1 MKVAIIGVAH
11 MHAHSYVQEF
21 QARNI
26 EVVGVY
32 DRTLSLSQAFAA
44 KYQIPL
50 FTDLDELLALEADSV
65 NICSENAFHKEYA
78 LKAFAQGKHVIV
90 EKPMALSKTDAKAM
104 VEAAKAA
111 NKMLGVAH
119 PVRFSEPI
127 QNLKA
132 VVDSGK
138 LGALKLINSSNHG
151 KNPGGWFIDPEL
163 SGGGALIDH
172 TVHIC
177 DLVNYLFKITPKQV
191 YAYAGKSQPDL
202 PVEDIGLIQLTMS
215 DGVIMSLDTS
225 WNRPKTYPVWG
236 DAILE
241 LVFEKGQ
248 VTVDGFGRK
257 LKVFNDTTN
266 TVEEYFFEESMDA
279 RLIDGFIQAIEH
291 DLPSPVSGEDGLY
304 TVVITEAAFKSAM
317 TKQIVTIEG

>member
-11 MHAHSYVQEF
+11 MHAHSYVEEF
-21 QARNI
+21 QARGI

-32 DRTLSLSQAFAA
+32 DRNPELSQDFSEKYGIPFFAE
-44 KYQIPL
+44 
-50 FTDLDELLALEADSV
+50 LDELLALESDSV

-78 LKAFAQGKHVIV
+78 IKAFEYGKHVIV
-90 EKPMALSKTDAKAM
+90 EKPMALSTADAQVM
-104 VEAAKAA
+104 VEAGKAA
-111 NKMLGVAH
+111 GKLLGVAH
-119 PVRFSEPI
+119 PVRFAEPI
-127 QNLKA
+127 QNVKK
-132 VVDSGK
+132 VIESGK

-177 DLVNYLFKITPKQV
+177 DLVNYLFGIEPKEV
-191 YAYAGKSQPDL
+191 YAYAGKSQADL

-215 DGVIMSLDTS
+215 EGVIMSLDTS
-225 WNRPKTYPVWG
+225 WNRPATYPVWG

-248 VTVDGFGRK
+248 MTVDGFGRK
-257 LKVFNDTTN
+257 LKVFDD
-266 TVEEYFFEESMDA
+266 VSGKIEEFFFEESMDSRMINA
-279 RLIDGFIQAIEH
+279 FIEAIEKNQA
-291 DLPSPVSGEDGLY
+291 SPVSGEDGLY
-304 TVVITEAAFKSAM
+304 TVKITEAAYQSAM
-317 TKQIVTIEG
+317 AKKLMTI

>member
-11 MHAHSYVQEF
+11 MHAHSYVAEF
-21 QARNI
+21 QTRGI

-32 DRTLSLSQAFAA
+32 DRNPELGQAFSQ
-44 KYQIPL
+44 KYDIPF
-50 FTDLDELLALEADSV
+50 FTELEALLTLESDSV

-78 LKAFAQGKHVIV
+78 LKAFEYGKHVIV
-90 EKPMALSKTDAKAM
+90 EKPMALSTADAEAM
-104 VEAAKAA
+104 VAAGKAA
-111 NKMLGVAH
+111 GKLLVVAH
-119 PVRFSEPI
+119 PVRFAEPI
-127 QNLKA
+127 QNVKK
-132 VVDSGK
+132 VIDSGQ

-177 DLVNYLFKITPKQV
+177 DLVNYLFGIEPKEV
-191 YAYAGKSQPDL
+191 YAYAGKSQADL

-215 DGVIMSLDTS
+215 EGVIMSLDTS
-225 WNRPKTYPVWG
+225 WNRPATYPVWG

-248 VTVDGFGRK
+248 MTVDGFGRK
-257 LKVFNDTTN
+257 LKIFDDLTG
-266 TVEEYFFEESMDA
+266 TVEEYFFEESMDSRMINA
-279 RLIDGFIQAIEH
+279 FIEAIEQ

-304 TVVITEAAFKSAM
+304 TVKITEAAFKSA
-317 TKQIVTIEG
+317 TDKKIITI